1 MTRPGR
7 IGLIGGECSGKTT
20 LAGALA
26 EVLSGCVVDEQLRVF
41 VEKHGRPP
49 RAGEQGDVLRA
60 QISHEDEGARTC
72 ARDVLIVDPAALM
85 TAVYSLSYYNDS
97 SLIDEAVEHAR
108 HYDLVVWC
116 DIDLPWEADP
126 GQRDGPDFRAR
137 VHELLASIV
146 AERLEPAGIRV
157 VLVSGD
163 VAERI
168 GAVTRA
174 WQPEAPIEPT

>member
-1 MTRPGR
+1 MTGR
-7 IGLIGGECSGKTT
+7 LGIIGAECSGKTT
-20 LAGALA
+20 LARALA
-26 EVLSGCVVDEQLRVF
+26 DVLPGCVVDEHLRAF
-41 VEKHGRPP
+41 VDEHGRPP
-49 RAGEQGDVLRA
+49 QASEQWAAMRT
-60 QISHEDEGARTC
+60 QMSHEDEGARTC

-85 TAVYSLSYYNDS
+85 TAVYSLSYYGDP

-108 HYDLVVWC
+108 RYDLVVWC

-126 GQRDGPDFRAR
+126 GQRDGPGFRAR

-174 WQPEAPIEPT
+174 WQPRAPIEPT

>member
-26 EVLSGCVVDEQLRVF
+26 EVLSGCVVDE
-41 VEKHGRPP
+41 
-49 RAGEQGDVLRA
+49 
-60 QISHEDEGARTC
+60 GARTC

-85 TAVYSLSYYNDS
+85 TAVYSLSYYDDS

-108 HYDLVVWC
+108 RYDLVVWC
-116 DIDLPWEADP
+116 DIDLPWEPDP
-126 GQRDGPDFRAR
+126 GQRDGPDVRAR

-174 WQPEAPIEPT
+174 WQPGAPIEPT